1 MLPPWHLVEVQS
13 RASYEGSD
21 RRRSFSLLSCPESLV
36 LCFNTH
42 FKYIFLHVFS
52 SVDFW
57 FGEDNA
63 HFVIFLCAV
72 TLFLHVFFVVVKI
85 VFIHWGNISGA
96 TGRRWS
102 PQWYTWSDIG
112 NHWGTSFWRHSKTS
126 ITSFQLWKVSEME
139 LCEFEFLIFE
149 LNINSCAT
157 PLKIRLC
164 VIARLN
170 QLGRSNSF
178 VGFRPNFH
186 NHATFSFL
194 KWFLEH
200 TL

>member
-72 TLFLHVFFVVVKI
+72 TLFLHVFFCCCKNRIYPLRKHFRGHWSKMIATV
-85 VFIHWGNISGA
+85 IHLIRHWESLGN
-96 TGRRWS
+96 
-102 PQWYTWSDIG
+102 
-112 NHWGTSFWRHSKTS
+112 
-126 ITSFQLWKVSEME
+126 
-139 LCEFEFLIFE
+139 EFLKTFKDQHHI
-149 LNINSCAT
+149 LSA
-157 PLKIRLC
+157 LKGLRNGVVWVRISYFW
-164 VIARLN
+164 A
-170 QLGRSNSF
+170 QY
-178 VGFRPNFH
+178 
-186 NHATFSFL
+186 
-194 KWFLEH
+194 
-200 TL
+200 